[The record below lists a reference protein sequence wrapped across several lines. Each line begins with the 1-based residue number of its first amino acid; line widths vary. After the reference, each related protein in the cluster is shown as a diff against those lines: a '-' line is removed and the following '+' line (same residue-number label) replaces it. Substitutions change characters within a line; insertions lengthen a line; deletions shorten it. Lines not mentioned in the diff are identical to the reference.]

1 MPYYAMLI
9 QQKIEGLMD
18 CIWGFIDGTI
28 RRTARPLYHQQT
40 IYTCFK
46 KQTIYTRFKKCHG
59 EKFQS
64 VTVLEG
70 FIACLQ
76 GPWPSK
82 THDAHMLCDSGLIE
96 KLEENMPTKGNGVVN
111 AMYGDLA
118 YTQSIYLL
126 SGFRKPP
133 TRSNKVLFNR
143 AMSSIQITVEWGFG
157 DVKKLKIF

>member
-9 QQKIEGLMD
+9 QQKMKGLMD
-18 CIWGFIDGTI
+18 CVWGFIDGRI
-28 RRTARPLYHQQT
+28 RRTARPLYHQWS

-46 KQTIYTRFKKCHG
+46 KCHG
-59 EKFQS
+59 IKFQS

-82 THDAHMLCDSGLIE
+82 THDACMLCDSRLIE
-96 KLEENMPTKGNGVVN
+96 KLEGTMPTTGNGVVY

-118 YTQSIYLL
+118 YVQSIYLL
-126 SGFRKPP
+126 GGFWKPP
-133 TRSNKVLFNR
+133 TGSNKALFNR
-143 AMSSIQITVEWGFG
+143 QMSSI
-157 DVKKLKIF
+157 